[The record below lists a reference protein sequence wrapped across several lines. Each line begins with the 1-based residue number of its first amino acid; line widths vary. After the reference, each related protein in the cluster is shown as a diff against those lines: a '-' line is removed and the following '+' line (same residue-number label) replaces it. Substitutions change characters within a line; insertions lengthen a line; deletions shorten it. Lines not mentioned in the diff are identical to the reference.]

1 MYAECAFPVSTEE
14 VASEDSI
21 YSILWIVQQIANEKL
36 TLFTRI
42 AYGMRVLNHER
53 WGEEGDVLVQ

>member
-1 MYAECAFPVSTEE
+1 MYAEGAFSVSIEE

-21 YSILWIVQQIANEKL
+21 YSILWIVEQIANEKL

-42 AYGMRVLNHER
+42 AHGMGGFES
-53 WGEEGDVLVQ
+53 